1 MVTVESAGLTDV
13 GRRREANEDRIL
25 LDDALGLYLVADG
38 MGGHQAGEVA
48 SDLAVSS
55 VHDFLSKHETSAPVA
70 AADHRSPSAAR
81 LLAGIRWSNQVVHQE
96 SLSRSDRQG
105 MGSTLA
111 AVYLAEDRLIAA
123 NIGDSPIYLVRNGG
137 IDALSVPH
145 TLQAEIQSEACD
157 PFFGNVL
164 TRALG
169 PKPAVDADLCEIDFY
184 RNDLLLLCSDGLSN
198 KVSPPEILSIVG
210 VRPAREACRTLVE
223 MANVRGGEDNISVI
237 IVRIAD
243 VRRNGHTLL
252 GRWFNRLR
260 AVLSEKKADDRPRG
274 GWLGCAAVGRKGK
287 STSVLQ
293 SWRAHRIRFE
303 NT

>member
-1 MVTVESAGLTDV
+1 MLTVESAGLTDV

-48 SDLAVSS
+48 SDLTVSS
-55 VHDFLSKHETSAPVA
+55 VHHFLSRHGADPPGA
-70 AADHRSPSAAR
+70 AVVNHRSPSAAR

-96 SLSRSDRQG
+96 SLGRSDRRG

-111 AVYLAEDRLIAA
+111 AVYLTGERLIAA

-169 PKPAVDADLCEIDFY
+169 PKPDVDADLCEIEVY
-184 RNDLLLLCSDGLSN
+184 RNDRLVLCSDGLSN
-198 KVSPPEILSIVG
+198 KVSPPELAAMVTAQ
-210 VRPAREACRTLVE
+210 PAQAACRALIDL
-223 MANVRGGEDNISVI
+223 ANERGGEDNISVVL
-237 IVRIAD
+237 VRIAD
-243 VRRNGHTLL
+243 VRRNGRSLL
-252 GRWFNRLR
+252 GRWCDRLR
-260 AVLSEKKADDRPRG
+260 AVLSVKSVNARVRSEQG
-274 GWLGCAAVGRKGK
+274 GCGWGGPQR
-287 STSVLQ
+287 
-293 SWRAHRIRFE
+293 RNR
-303 NT
+303 

>member
-1 MVTVESAGLTDV
+1 MFTVESAGLTDV

-25 LDDALGLYLVADG
+25 LDDGLGLYLVADG

-48 SDLAVSS
+48 SDLAVST
-55 VHDFLSKHETSAPVA
+55 VHDFLSRQGADLPPA
-70 AADHRSPSAAR
+70 AVDQRSPSAAR
-81 LLAGIRWSNQVVHQE
+81 LLAGIGWSNQVVHQE

-105 MGSTLA
+105 MGSTLS
-111 AVYLAEDRLIAA
+111 AVYLADDRLIAA
-123 NIGDSPIYLVRNGG
+123 NVGDSPIYLVRNGG

-145 TLQAEIQSEACD
+145 TLQAEIRSEACD

-184 RNDLLLLCSDGLSN
+184 RKDLLVLCSDGLSN
-198 KVSPPEILSIVG
+198 KVSPPEILSIAG
-210 VRPAREACRTLVE
+210 PRPAREACRALVDL
-223 MANVRGGEDNISVI
+223 ANARGGEDNISVV

-243 VRRNGHTLL
+243 VRRNGHSRI

-260 AVLSEKKADDRPRG
+260 TVLSVKNANARFRSG
-274 GWLGCAAVGRKGK
+274 SLLFSAAGRCVTRTAMPP
-287 STSVLQ
+287 SLQ
-293 SWRAHRIRFE
+293 VRLRAA
-303 NT
+303 

>member
-1 MVTVESAGLTDV
+1 MHPKLSMFTLESAGLTDV

-25 LDDALGLYLVADG
+25 LDDDLGLYLVADG

-55 VHDFLSKHETSAPVA
+55 MRDFLSQRDAPPTA
-70 AADHRSPSAAR
+70 ASVDHRSPSATR
-81 LLAGIRWSNQVVHQE
+81 LLCGIRWSNQVVHQA
-96 SLSRSDRQG
+96 SLSRSDRHG

-111 AVYLAEDRLIAA
+111 AVYFAEDRVIAA

-145 TLQAEIQSEACD
+145 TLQEEIQTEVCD

-184 RNDLLLLCSDGLSN
+184 RNDLLVLCSDGLSN
-198 KVSPPEILSIVG
+198 KVPPTEILSIVAA
-210 VRPAREACRTLVE
+210 RPPCEACRVLVDL
-223 MANVRGGEDNISVI
+223 ANTRGGEDNISVV
-237 IVRIAD
+237 IVRVAE
-243 VRRNGHTLL
+243 VRRNGRPIL
-252 GRWFNRLR
+252 GRWLDRLR
-260 AVLSEKKADDRPRG
+260 AVFSETK
-274 GWLGCAAVGRKGK
+274 LH
-287 STSVLQ
+287 S
-293 SWRAHRIRFE
+293 H
-303 NT
+303 